1 MIVGCVALG
10 SPVCGDE
17 SNKASVRHTS
27 PEGRSLITHLLS
39 VNRFT
44 FLQLTHINP
53 VMVWYKAWNTVAM
66 TSAQLF
72 EVCYVGMCFRHDCVV
87 SGVKNTR

>member
-1 MIVGCVALG
+1 MIVGCGALG

-27 PEGRSLITHLLS
+27 PEGRALITHLLS

-44 FLQLTHINP
+44 FLQVTHINP
-53 VMVWYKAWNTVAM
+53 VMVCKAWNTVVM

-72 EVCYVGMCFRHDCVV
+72 EVCYVGVLYLV
-87 SGVKNTR
+87 